1 MKLIVGLGNPGRE
14 YQETRH
20 NVGFRV
26 ADEIAKR
33 RNLQWRA
40 DSDWMFAKDFGS
52 PGFLVM
58 KPLTFMNL
66 SGFAVSRFVD
76 YHRIDLTDLLVA
88 FDEVDLEF
96 GRIRVLPSG
105 SAGTHN
111 GMKSIVQQLGTIEFP
126 RLRFGVGRG
135 DPRRDLADYVLSK
148 FEPAEQALLD
158 GLVSRAADAA
168 EMFAVEGISK
178 VMNEYNRWP
187 TDPTD

>member
-1 MKLIVGLGNPGRE
+1 MKLIVGLGNPGRD

-20 NVGFRV
+20 NIGFRV
-26 ADEIAKR
+26 VDEIAKR
-33 RNLQWRA
+33 RSLQWRA
-40 DSDWMFAKDFGS
+40 DTDWMFAKDFGS
-52 PGFLVM
+52 AGFYVM
-58 KPLTFMNL
+58 KPLTFMNH

-76 YHRIDLTDLLVA
+76 YHRIDLNDLLVV

-96 GRIRVLPSG
+96 GRVRVLPSG

-111 GMKSIVQQLGTIEFP
+111 GMRSIVQQLGTIEFP
-126 RLRFGVGRG
+126 RLRCGVGRG

-148 FEPAEQALLD
+148 FEPAEQAALD
-158 GLVSRAADAA
+158 TFVTRAADAA

-187 TDPTD
+187 TDPD

>member
-14 YQETRH
+14 YRDTRH

-26 ADEIAKR
+26 IDEIANR
-33 RNLQWRA
+33 RNLQWRV
-40 DSDWMFAKDFGS
+40 DSDWSFAKHFGA
-52 PGFLVM
+52 PEFLVL
-58 KPLTFMNL
+58 KPLTFMNR

-76 YHRIDLTDLLVA
+76 YHRIELGELIVV

-111 GMKSIVQQLGTIEFP
+111 GMKSIVQQLGTTEFP

-135 DPRRDLADYVLSK
+135 DPRRDLADYVLST
-148 FEPAEQALLD
+148 FEPDEQKLLD
-158 GLVSRAADAA
+158 SLVTRAADAA
-168 EMFAVEGISK
+168 EMFAADGISK
-178 VMNEYNRWP
+178 AMNEYNRWP
-187 TDPTD
+187 ADPD

>member
-14 YQETRH
+14 YRDTRH
-20 NVGFRV
+20 NVGFMV
-26 ADEIAKR
+26 ADEIANR

-40 DSDWMFAKDFGS
+40 DSDWTFAKNFGS
-52 PGFLVM
+52 PEFMVM
-58 KPLTFMNL
+58 KPLTFMNR
-66 SGFAVSRFVD
+66 SGFAVSRFLEYYGIGPGDTIV
-76 YHRIDLTDLLVA
+76 V

-111 GMKSIVQQLGTIEFP
+111 GMKSMVEQLGTTEFP

-148 FEPAEQALLD
+148 FEPAERAELETLIP
-158 GLVSRAADAA
+158 RAADAA
-168 EMFAVEGISK
+168 EMFAVDGISK

-187 TDPTD
+187 TDPD

>member
-1 MKLIVGLGNPGRE
+1 
-14 YQETRH
+14 
-20 NVGFRV
+20 
-26 ADEIAKR
+26 
-33 RNLQWRA
+33 
-40 DSDWMFAKDFGS
+40 MFAKEFGA
-52 PGFLVM
+52 PAFFVM
-58 KPLTFMNL
+58 KPLTLMNL

-76 YHRIDLTDLLVA
+76 YHRIDLKELLVV

-105 SAGTHN
+105 TAGTHN
-111 GMKSIVQQLGTIEFP
+111 GMKSIVQQLGTTAFP

-148 FEPAEQALLD
+148 FEPAEQAVLD
-158 GLVSRAADAA
+158 SLITRAADAA

-187 TDPTD
+187 ADPD